1 MTTMLDTFKRWL
13 GYAPANHPADS
24 DQGLT
29 AQQIKNAMNPT
40 TAANGNRILKGDGT
54 WPFVVEVDG
63 EDLVMR
69 NVTATAFGGANDI
82 HDNGQTA
89 SGVSTKA
96 NPQCLGCALPMH
108 YDGKDKA
115 TKEAQYGSPIPGMPW
130 FQKVRV
136 TANGKSIEVRLIDRG
151 PAKWAK
157 DQIDLTVAAAR
168 FFDSKATA
176 NRFSLKVDE
185 VRILGAAKYAPK
197 MEGALK

>member
-1 MTTMLDTFKRWL
+1 MTTLLDTFKRWL
-13 GYAPANHPADS
+13 GYAPANRPADS
-24 DQGLT
+24 APGLT

-69 NVTATAFGGANDI
+69 NVTATAFGGPDDK
-82 HDNGQTA
+82 HDNGNTA
-89 SGVSTKA
+89 SGVNTKA
-96 NPQCLGCALPMH
+96 NPAYLGCALPMH
-108 YDGKDKA
+108 YEGKDLA
-115 TKEAQYGSPIPGMPW
+115 TKRVQYGSPIPGMPW
-130 FQKVRV
+130 FMKVRV
-136 TANGKSIEVRLIDRG
+136 TAQGKSIEVRLIDRG

-168 FFDSKATA
+168 FFDAKATA

-197 MEGALK
+197 TEGELK